1 LVIDSSP
8 PEGRRNLR
16 KATDDFSRVA
26 RQAISTS
33 YLFIAFALIVVGIRD
48 PNPLTWGTF
57 MLLAPVTWLVIG
69 AETRAG
75 VVSAIDEAA
84 RFMFE
89 PVFVRSWSI
98 AESLALGAAYV
109 AVVGL
114 SIGFPLV
121 ALYLLVRSVE

>member
-1 LVIDSSP
+1 M
-8 PEGRRNLR
+8 R
-16 KATDDFSRVA
+16 KATDDFSQVA

-33 YLFIAFALIVVGIRD
+33 YLFIACALIVAGMDD
-48 PNPLTWGTF
+48 PELLMWGAC
-57 MLLAPVTWLVIG
+57 MLLAPVAWLAIG
-69 AETRAG
+69 AERRAG
-75 VVSAIDEAA
+75 VISAIDEAA

-98 AESLALGAAYV
+98 AESLALGVAYV

-114 SIGFPLV
+114 SIGFPLL